1 MSSSSSFPAALLL
14 PFSLS
19 SFPAPSRAGA
29 RRGEWPAGDAV
40 RRGARPPPPL
50 LPPEHPR
57 VAHGPPRR
65 GARAG
70 LASEDGGERVAA
82 GSPAPPSHPLLTA
95 ATDGACLTGEGGGPL
110 PWRAGGSSLPARR
123 RCSCIPLAGGPCSL
137 CRRAGHDPCLLRAR
151 RPPSSSPL
159 ARSLPSRHRRLPPVL
174 PVPPSPARGRHGR
187 RVRKG
192 RGRERRRTGDAGSS
206 SSAPPVPGGRSR
218 GGARLVCPATPVVV
232 PGLALSPYSGVA
244 ARSLRS
250 GVGWR
255 AASSSTSAAGR
266 RRAAGKEEG
275 GRRR

>member
-1 MSSSSSFPAALLL
+1 MAHRLLGTAEL
-14 PFSLS
+14 ASL
-19 SFPAPSRAGA
+19 
-29 RRGEWPAGDAV
+29 
-40 RRGARPPPPL
+40 PPL
-50 LPPEHPR
+50 LPPRGRSAAWR
-57 VAHGPPRR
+57 VAGRRR
-65 GARAG
+65 GAAWRTAAPSPVLLPCYLQSAPGWRTALRAEE
-70 LASEDGGERVAA
+70 LEQASHRRMAA
-82 GSPAPPSHPLLTA
+82 SAWRPAPLLLHPSPLAGA
-95 ATDGACLTGEGGGPL
+95 A
-110 PWRAGGSSLPARR
+110 PA
-123 RCSCIPLAGGPCSL
+123 SPLAGGPCSL

-192 RGRERRRTGDAGSS
+192 RGRERRRTGGAGSS

-266 RRAAGKEEG
+266 RRAAGKEEEEDDM
-275 GRRR
+275 